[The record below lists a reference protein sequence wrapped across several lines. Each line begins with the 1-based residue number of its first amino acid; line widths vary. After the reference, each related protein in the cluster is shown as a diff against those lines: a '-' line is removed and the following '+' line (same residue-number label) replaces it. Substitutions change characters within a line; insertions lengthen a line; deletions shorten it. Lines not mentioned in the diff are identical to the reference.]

1 MRLLDLNN
9 KYTDKDTTHSYL
21 DLYDIL
27 LKPLQH
33 TATHVLEVGIGN
45 FEEKNGGSL
54 LLWTKYFSKA
64 TTYGIDILP
73 ISRVL
78 DDVINDPTIK
88 LFCEKDAYTQ
98 EFITENLGDT
108 KFDLLLDDG
117 PHTLESQL
125 KFIELYTP
133 LLSET
138 GILMV
143 EDVSDIKHLEL
154 LKNKTP
160 EHLKK
165 YIKTFDLRH
174 IKGRGDDIV
183 FAIDRVVRK

>member
-1 MRLLDLNN
+1 MRLLELNN

-27 LKPLQH
+27 LKPLQD

-78 DDVINDPTIK
+78 DDVINDP
-88 LFCEKDAYTQ
+88 
-98 EFITENLGDT
+98 
-108 KFDLLLDDG
+108 
-117 PHTLESQL
+117 
-125 KFIELYTP
+125 
-133 LLSET
+133 
-138 GILMV
+138 ILC
-143 EDVSDIKHLEL
+143 
-154 LKNKTP
+154 
-160 EHLKK
+160 
-165 YIKTFDLRH
+165 
-174 IKGRGDDIV
+174 
-183 FAIDRVVRK
+183 